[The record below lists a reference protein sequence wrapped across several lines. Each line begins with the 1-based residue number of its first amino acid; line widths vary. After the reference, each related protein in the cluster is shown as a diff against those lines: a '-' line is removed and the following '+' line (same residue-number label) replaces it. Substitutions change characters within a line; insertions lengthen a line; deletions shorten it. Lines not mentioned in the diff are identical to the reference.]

1 MKFFL
6 LMLAYI
12 LSVVASLVAG
22 YIYGQSKIHKD
33 GTLVINTSDP
43 NKDIYSME
51 FNYPLNRIDDRKIF
65 VFDVRHV

>member
-1 MKFFL
+1 MKVILIAAAIIAVIVSFF
-6 LMLAYI
+6 
-12 LSVVASLVAG
+12 AG

-33 GTLVINTSDP
+33 WTLIINTSDP

-65 VFDVRHV
+65 VFDVRRV

>member
-1 MKFFL
+1 MKVIFVLTAVVMAAVSFF
-6 LMLAYI
+6 
-12 LSVVASLVAG
+12 AG

-43 NKDIYSME
+43 NKDVYSME

>member
-1 MKFFL
+1 MKIAL
-6 LMLAYI
+6 IIVALILAALI
-12 LSVVASLVAG
+12 SFVAG

-43 NKDIYSME
+43 NKDVYSME

>member
-1 MKFFL
+1 MKIIIAAIAITVIIVSF
-6 LMLAYI
+6 I
-12 LSVVASLVAG
+12 AG

-33 GTLVINTSDP
+33 GTLIINTSDP